1 VRSRTPPPFA
11 CVGRQTT
18 LPPRARRHHGE
29 TPRVVDPGAS
39 ERNDRRSR
47 RSVRPPLQAGGR
59 ALPRRCRRDQLL
71 KRCIPPAKTVAPGN
85 SHPARHLRRRQP
97 QDVQQDEYLPI
108 KGLEAAEPAPQHE
121 ALIQAVQEAWPEHL
135 VPAVVTRWRPNL
147 DERRR
152 GWQVPITR
160 SLEATAYFFRRL
172 QHPTH
177 PGCTLGGEGVPREI
191 GNSLHVCRVFL
202 ERSSKRQERTWSY
215 EVRNAPT
222 SAGSATE
229 RPSRARTEM
238 GALRRAPAPF
248 PLKATNPAARPVEIR
263 RPAHGKG
270 EQGVVVKGPNSG
282 SVESPCRGTC
292 PCDPPDQMWE
302 RRGDGCVTGVPED
315 TLNVGWASGRRG
327 WPRGSGSPLVLGTSP
342 PRTTWRIILPP
353 VADTAGR
360 RTGCSSPRPRWGRA
374 AL

>member
-1 VRSRTPPPFA
+1 VYALGSALPIQQANQVAIRDECSNRLVMAEDDETLASCQPRGDRSKVLPEVSHADVGWRTCAHELLRPFA

-18 LPPRARRHHGE
+18 RPPRARRNHGE
-29 TPRVVDPGAS
+29 TPREVGPGAS

-47 RSVRPPLQAGGR
+47 RSVRPPLQTGGR

-121 ALIQAVQEAWPEHL
+121 ALIQAVQEPWPEHL
-135 VPAVVTRWRPNL
+135 VPAVVTRLRPNL

-177 PGCTLGGEGVPREI
+177 PGCTLGGEGVPREM

-202 ERSSKRQERTWSY
+202 GRSSKRQERTWSC
-215 EVRNAPT
+215 ELRNAD
-222 SAGSATE
+222 E
-229 RPSRARTEM
+229 RWISY
-238 GALRRAPAPF
+238 
-248 PLKATNPAARPVEIR
+248 
-263 RPAHGKG
+263 
-270 EQGVVVKGPNSG
+270 
-282 SVESPCRGTC
+282 
-292 PCDPPDQMWE
+292 
-302 RRGDGCVTGVPED
+302 
-315 TLNVGWASGRRG
+315 
-327 WPRGSGSPLVLGTSP
+327 
-342 PRTTWRIILPP
+342 
-353 VADTAGR
+353 
-360 RTGCSSPRPRWGRA
+360 
-374 AL
+374 